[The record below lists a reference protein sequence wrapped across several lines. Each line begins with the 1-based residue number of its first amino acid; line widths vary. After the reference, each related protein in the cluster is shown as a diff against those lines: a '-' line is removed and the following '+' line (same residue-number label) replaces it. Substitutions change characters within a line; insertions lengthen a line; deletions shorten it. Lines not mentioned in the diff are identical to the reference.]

1 MFKIPYSLLPPKSL
15 RKNSAVFLGVAE
27 NISSMFKFLDINL
40 KQADIDL
47 STKEY
52 LSMCLMACLVFFIF
66 IGSLLS
72 FILYLAS
79 VNNPFLFSIVV
90 SLFVTFTIF
99 LQQISYPKIFVSK
112 RVKNIERNLLGA
124 LQNILIQLNS
134 GIPLFNILVNISK
147 GNYGEISKEFSR
159 LVKDI
164 NTGRPQIEALEEMA
178 AINPSLFFRRT
189 IWQIANGMKSGA
201 DMSSVIQEIINL
213 LSEEQILQIQKYG
226 SQLNPLAMF
235 YMLMVVIAPS
245 LGITF
250 LVMIVSFIALPEG
263 IVKLVFW
270 GLYSI
275 VVFFQLMFAGL
286 IKSKRP
292 NLLGNK

>member
-15 RKNSAVFLGVAE
+15 RKNSAIFLGVAE
-27 NISSMFKFLDINL
+27 NIGPMFKFLEVNL

-79 VNNPFLFSIVV
+79 VNNPFLFSIIV
-90 SLFVTFTIF
+90 SLFVTLMIF
-99 LQQISYPKIFVSK
+99 LQQISYPKMFVSK
-112 RVKNIERNLLGA
+112 RVKNIERNLLSA

-147 GNYGEISKEFSR
+147 GNYGEISKEFSG

-178 AINPSLFFRRT
+178 AVNPSLFFRRT

-270 GLYSI
+270 GLYGI